1 MQRYYKSVKYTVIGG
16 YIVLTILLLTS
27 LWLVINK
34 MSQLSESNDIETELY
49 EKRTRTNA
57 AFSSLYRVETMGQTL
72 DLSRAENY
80 ITYTKAVGEALAA
93 IDSLKENVTDT
104 IQFLRADSIHILLL
118 EKVDN
123 LRRFIKAEASG
134 NAKRD
139 AQIDA
144 LLAHQD
150 TLLRIYQKQFQL
162 RSKSDSIVAKEQG
175 KGFFGKLARAF
186 SSGKYKQQYDSLQ
199 QANVRIAVYGDSLVS
214 RLHDIEESYAKDR
227 MQTQTLLASRRLS
240 LEKNNRM
247 LSLQINRL
255 VHEYESKLT
264 SVIESRQR
272 MNEKIR
278 NEALHT
284 VTWIAFIAIFIALAF
299 GGGIWY
305 ILNRNNRYKTELEE
319 ANKRATKL
327 LVTREKL
334 MLTITHD
341 FKAPLS
347 SIIGY
352 ISLLKRLVQ
361 GERQVLYLENMRASS
376 EHLLCL
382 VNNLLDFYKLDSD
395 KITTTRIPFNPYDL
409 FEKEITAYK
418 PIAADKGLKLHGI
431 WNSGKRG
438 DLYYGDPLRI
448 KQIADNLL
456 SNALKFTTEGSV
468 TVRLAIADNEL
479 YFSVADT
486 GCGISAENLNHIY
499 TEFTRLPEAQGK
511 EGFGLGLSITRK
523 LVSLLGGSIEV
534 NSTPNKGSTFTV
546 RLPIKPATVE
556 ENIPTTQKRF
566 VGTKA
571 LLLDDDE
578 IQLALFTEQLSQLG
592 IEATTCK
599 HVAEALAHLQH
610 EAYDILFTD
619 LQMPEIDGF
628 ELLHRLQ
635 NYPQERIRRLPVVAV
650 SARNDMNPETMK
662 QKGFAGILEKP
673 FSQETLCTILANL
686 SRIHPQELTQPC
698 QKPAPRTFGYKF
710 DSLTAFAENDDDA
723 RDKILRTCTAELST
737 QISTMT
743 QAQQEKDNETLSS
756 VAHKWI
762 PLFTMLEIQSQLP
775 LLRKIEKQENIT
787 LQDTEQV
794 INEAKQIVSALE
806 SVLSKQKN
814 DEQH

>member
-16 YIVLTILLLTS
+16 YVVLTVLLLAS
-27 LWLVINK
+27 LWIVINK
-34 MSQLSESNDIETELY
+34 MSQLSASNEIETELY
-49 EKRTRTNA
+49 ETRRRTNA

-72 DLSRAENY
+72 DLSRSENY
-80 ITYTKAVGEALAA
+80 IAYTKSVGEALAA
-93 IDSLKENVTDT
+93 VDSLKENVGDT
-104 IQFLRADSIHILLL
+104 IQILRADSIHLLLL
-118 EKVDN
+118 EKVEN
-123 LRRFIKAEASG
+123 LRRFVKTEASG

-150 TLLRIYQKQFQL
+150 TLLHIYEKQFQL
-162 RSKSDSIVAKEQG
+162 RSKSDSLMAEEQG

-199 QANVRIAVYGDSLVS
+199 RANDRISIYGDSLVS
-214 RLHDIEESYAKDR
+214 RLHNIEETYAKDR
-227 MQTQTLLASRRLS
+227 MQTLSLLASRRLS

-255 VHEYESKLT
+255 IHEYESKLT
-264 SVIESRQR
+264 SVIEFRQR
-272 MNEKIR
+272 QNEKIR
-278 NEALHT
+278 NEALLT

-319 ANKRATKL
+319 ANLRATQL
-327 LVTREKL
+327 LTTREKL

-352 ISLLKRLVQ
+352 IALLKRLVQ

-395 KITTTRIPFNPYDL
+395 KITTAHIAFNPYDL
-409 FEKEITAYK
+409 FEKEIIAYK
-418 PIAADKGLKLHGI
+418 PVAADKGVRLHGI
-431 WNSGKRG
+431 WSSEKG
-438 DLYYGDPLRI
+438 DNLYYGDPLRI

-479 YFSVADT
+479 CFSVADT
-486 GCGISAENLNHIY
+486 GCGISDKNLTLIY
-499 TEFTRLPEAQGK
+499 NEFTRLPDAQGK

-534 NSTPNKGSTFTV
+534 NSTPDQGSTFTV
-546 RLPIKPATVE
+546 RLPIEPATTE
-556 ENIPTTQKRF
+556 GNIPTTPPKF

-571 LLLDDDE
+571 LLIDDDE
-578 IQLALFTEQLSQLG
+578 IQLALFAEQLSQLG
-592 IEATTCK
+592 IETTLCKQAT
-599 HVAEALAHLQH
+599 EAFAHLQH

-619 LQMPEIDGF
+619 LQMPETDGF

-635 NYPQERIRRLPVVAV
+635 NSPQEKIHRLPVVAV

-662 QKGFAGILEKP
+662 QTGFAGILEKP
-673 FSQETLCTILANL
+673 FSQATLCRILSNITGTHHHEPTKP
-686 SRIHPQELTQPC
+686 R
-698 QKPAPRTFGYKF
+698 QKPERPTSGYPF
-710 DSLTAFAENDDDA
+710 DSLTAFAEGDDDD
-723 RDKILRTCTAELST
+723 RNKILRTCMTELRI
-737 QISTMT
+737 QISTMM
-743 QAQQEKDNETLSS
+743 QAQEEKDVDTLSA

-762 PLFTMLEIQSQLP
+762 PLFTMLETQWQLP
-775 LLRKIEKQENIT
+775 VLRRIEKQENIT
-787 LQDTEQV
+787 HQDIEQV
-794 INEAKQIVSALE
+794 INEAKQMVSALE
-806 SVLSKQKN
+806 SILSNQKEN
-814 DEQH
+814 ERH